1 MLKLIKPEWALESR
15 VAQPVLRYSGHVMR
29 EERGME
35 NNMMLGRMSGKRK
48 LGGQIT
54 RWLNTLNNMNINII
68 VVPPGIRYDSA
79 AQRDNCQTIEQD
91 GG

>member
-15 VAQPVLRYSGHVMR
+15 VAQSVLRYSGHVMR

-54 RWLNTLNNMNINII
+54 RWLNTLNNMNINIMLMTS
-68 VVPPGIRYDSA
+68 GIRHDSFLGS
-79 AQRDNCQTIEQD
+79 TT
-91 GG
+91 